1 MNRCIEL
8 EQHEMSCISCGFNHV
23 YAFQGL
29 ARARLACSSK
39 DSQDLGVVGNEKSPI
54 LQGSLGKM
62 GQDDKTKAK
71 EKDRE
76 YLYEVKWKE
85 LSPAENSYESVSRL
99 EEGSRGES
107 IHPWLKQLK
116 ALKLVQDLDD
126 RIWTAWAGSQQ
137 RPLTDREILAHL
149 EPFGLDEDVV
159 CSRKISMLSS
169 GQKCKLALGAAF
181 WTRPHVVCL
190 DEPTNYLDTETV
202 ELLKRAIRTFRG
214 GCAAVS
220 HSEKFVEEV
229 CDEIWTVDE
238 GRLKDQTQSI
248 TLLKN
253 RFFWEE
259 ALRVFLLAGNA
270 ADVISFNAALSVCEW
285 SRQWEQAGP
294 LAAVSRVAKSPKCE

>member
-1 MNRCIEL
+1 MQAR
-8 EQHEMSCISCGFNHV
+8 FRR
-23 YAFQGL
+23 GL
-29 ARARLACSSK
+29 DEETPIVR
-39 DSQDLGVVGNEKSPI
+39 NEKLLSKKDEEDMRLSGI
-54 LQGSLGKM
+54 RHGKRGKGVEALLGRIEVT
-62 GQDDKTKAK
+62 DDKTKAK

-99 EEGSRGES
+99 
-107 IHPWLKQLK
+107 KQLK

-137 RPLTDREILAHL
+137 RPLTDREILSHL

-238 GRLKDQTQSI
+238 GRLKVDR
-248 TLLKN
+248 K
-253 RFFWEE
+253 
-259 ALRVFLLAGNA
+259 
-270 ADVISFNAALSVCEW
+270 
-285 SRQWEQAGP
+285 
-294 LAAVSRVAKSPKCE
+294 AKK